1 MHPYVISQ
9 QAPVNLLG
17 RDLLMRLGASIL
29 CCADGLT
36 VVLPDGTNWACLAGD
51 TTNGQWLLRPVEP
64 ECADIYWGLLE
75 PETPAGGGILS
86 AYLRWK
92 PWVSLLAPYTAPPD
106 PPHVTLFYDRQG
118 DDCYQDWFQENLEG
132 NQWQIVSENIY
143 VGPEGVASA
152 VKLTDA
158 QLQGYKMGQEAVPHV
173 SLALH
178 PEHQAKDLGPMVK
191 KAVETNDWVPS
202 QIPCVSF
209 SPSCRTWCIQ
219 LQANDIVALQ
229 HEQISRDHGRE
240 KTDHPMVAELL
251 ASLPDTL
258 WSQGPTDVGLT
269 QCAPISFEVQPTPP
283 IYLHQYPHKPAA
295 EAGISETI
303 AGLINIGVLE
313 PSTSEWNT

>member
-1 MHPYVISQ
+1 MLEVQVLDQKLSFLVDTGATYSTMNIQIAEPHLSADTVEVVGFSGVPQKLPKTVPLYTKLGKQTVMHPYVISQ

-36 VVLPDGTNWACLAGD
+36 VALPDGTNWTCMAGD
-51 TTNGQWLLRPVEP
+51 TTNGQWLLCPVEP
-64 ECADIYWGLLE
+64 EYADIYWGLLE

-132 NQWQIVSENIY
+132 NKWQISSENIY
-143 VGPEGVASA
+143 VGPEGVAST

-191 KAVETNDWVPS
+191 KVIETNDWVPS

-219 LQANDIVALQ
+219 LRARDIVALQ

-240 KTDHPMVAELL
+240 KTD
-251 ASLPDTL
+251 
-258 WSQGPTDVGLT
+258 QN
-269 QCAPISFEVQPTPP
+269 F
-283 IYLHQYPHKPAA
+283 
-295 EAGISETI
+295 
-303 AGLINIGVLE
+303 
-313 PSTSEWNT
+313 